1 MRGPLHRIYD
11 IVFQKAL
18 EVGTS
23 IFMKMNVT
31 PNQVTVLRLL
41 LLIPLSTYLFTLN
54 NYFGNI
60 IALVL
65 FHLFILLDYVD
76 GKIARIRKMST
87 KIGEILDI
95 IVDYLGH
102 ILIIIGITLGL
113 LRSEG
118 IFQIGDLLIKI
129 PVKLLFASGL
139 LTIAGMLST
148 IIIVFA
154 FKDSFDSIH
163 SLRIRG
169 KNGSEASTKDWL
181 CTNIIFPNNFPFA
194 EIFKTGTLLT
204 ICVFIN
210 LMFIPLVVFSFTL
223 NIRAVTMLYY
233 WRAH

>member
-102 ILIIIGITLGL
+102 ILIIIG
-113 LRSEG
+113 R
-118 IFQIGDLLIKI
+118 
-129 PVKLLFASGL
+129 
-139 LTIAGMLST
+139 
-148 IIIVFA
+148 
-154 FKDSFDSIH
+154 
-163 SLRIRG
+163 
-169 KNGSEASTKDWL
+169 
-181 CTNIIFPNNFPFA
+181 
-194 EIFKTGTLLT
+194 
-204 ICVFIN
+204 
-210 LMFIPLVVFSFTL
+210 
-223 NIRAVTMLYY
+223 
-233 WRAH
+233 